1 MMLIESRQAL
11 DMLSAHAPRAWCK
24 RVLNWEVFNTD
35 LRLYASKGQVIRLR
49 LAGDILKDA
58 GVSADLRDADRA
70 QLEQEDDEYRIP
82 ILKAL
87 EAEHPYDKVETIRED
102 WQGREDDVLPFGL
115 IPTSTIDW
123 EAGTLNAELLHD
135 LVPNE
140 WLAASEETFEVG
152 EFETLIISLSGLRF
166 ELNAIEMLAPGA
178 TAPPVEAKQSTSAS
192 KRGGRPIKWNWEG
205 ALAHI
210 ASLANKPDGLPTDA
224 GAQAQIAR
232 LITSWFMTEAGEA
245 PADSEV
251 RKRAATI
258 LEALTRR

>member
-1 MMLIESRQAL
+1 MMLIDSRQAL

-24 RVLNWEVFNTD
+24 RVLSWEVFNTD
-35 LRLYASKGQVIRLR
+35 LRLYASKGHVIRLR
-49 LAGDILKDA
+49 PAGDLLKEA
-58 GVSADLRDADRA
+58 GISVDLSDADRA
-70 QLEQEDDEYRIP
+70 QLENEDDDFRLP
-82 ILKAL
+82 ILRTL
-87 EAEHPYDKVETIRED
+87 EAAHPYDKVETIRED

-115 IPTSTIDW
+115 IPASTINW
-123 EAGTLNAELLHD
+123 EAGSLVAELLHG
-135 LVPNE
+135 LIPNE
-140 WLAASEETFEVG
+140 WLAATEETFEVG
-152 EFETLIISLSGLRF
+152 KSETLVISLSGLRF

-178 TAPPVEAKQSTSAS
+178 AAPPIEAKQSTPAS
-192 KRGGRPIKWNWEG
+192 KKGGRPIKWNWEG

-224 GAQAQIAR
+224 GAQARIAR
-232 LITSWFMTEAGEA
+232 LITDWFITEAGEA